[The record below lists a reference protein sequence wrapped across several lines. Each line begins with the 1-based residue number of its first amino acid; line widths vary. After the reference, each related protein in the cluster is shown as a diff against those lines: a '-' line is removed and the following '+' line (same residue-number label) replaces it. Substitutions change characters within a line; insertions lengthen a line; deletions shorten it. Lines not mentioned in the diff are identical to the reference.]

1 MFSVMSMILAMWVWA
16 LGAVDDSRA
25 LAAEESAAPAPAEV
39 STQPAKMPPAGSKRG
54 KKGKRVREKE
64 AEGTEA
70 ADRFEAHTVIKSKY
84 SLNGESLEVDPD

>member
-1 MFSVMSMILAMWVWA
+1 VSFKSRFSVTVWVVVFSVFVGGEA
-16 LGAVDDSRA
+16 SRVQA
-25 LAAEESAAPAPAEV
+25 DESAPTDV
-39 STQPAKMPPAGSKRG
+39 STPPAKEPQSGSKRL